1 MPLSPPDLKK
11 SEGACA
17 AESLVKVASFGAW
30 IRIIL
35 TKESVRTSQ
44 VSGLG
49 KKEIKTQFVSQM
61 AKILHH
67 SQLKTARKKR
77 QPYYFLWY
85 GCFYYA
91 KTALPFS

>member
-1 MPLSPPDLKK
+1 MGGIKTWKIITTARK
-11 SEGACA
+11 S
-17 AESLVKVASFGAW
+17 VKAASFGAW

-49 KKEIKTQFVSQM
+49 KKEIKTQFVSKM

-67 SQLKTARKKR
+67 SQFKNN
-77 QPYYFLWY
+77 
-85 GCFYYA
+85 
-91 KTALPFS
+91 